1 MRSLC
6 NKPLSNSV
14 LIFFL
19 FPKIHFICHFTF
31 YFIFWLPVVSFM
43 ILDMYKTKAQLEVP
57 DYIKFTGP
65 NNHVKRDA
73 ELTVRSDDQGMAS
86 IEMWSASFIGQITDI
101 TVTLLFLSFIYM
113 VLLTTQYFGNQL
125 YNVYLLNRRRKMNFK
140 VSFLYNLKLEQM
152 LIIVYYVISFREC
165 MVYKTNNMKQRENKW
180 VFNKNQPTSSR
191 ENYFSYSV
199 CLHIESA
206 LCFKSLGQI

>member
-1 MRSLC
+1 MQSW
-6 NKPLSNSV
+6 
-14 LIFFL
+14 L
-19 FPKIHFICHFTF
+19 FDQ
-31 YFIFWLPVVSFM
+31 M
-43 ILDMYKTKAQLEVP
+43 IRVYG
-57 DYIKFTGP
+57 I
-65 NNHVKRDA
+65 
-73 ELTVRSDDQGMAS
+73 S
-86 IEMWSASFIGQITDI
+86 IEMWSASFIGQITDV
-101 TVTLLFLSFIYM
+101 TNTLLFLSFIYM
-113 VLLTTQYFGNQL
+113 VLLTIQYFGNQL

-191 ENYFSYSV
+191 ENCFSYSV

-206 LCFKSLGQI
+206 LCFKSLILKDRYNYDKKTFFQL